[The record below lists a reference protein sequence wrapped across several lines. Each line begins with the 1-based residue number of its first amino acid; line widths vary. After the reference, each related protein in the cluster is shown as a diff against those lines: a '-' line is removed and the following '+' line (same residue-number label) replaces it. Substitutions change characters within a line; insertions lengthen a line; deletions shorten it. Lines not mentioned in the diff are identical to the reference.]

1 MLATTSADRRN
12 PICTLGVSAFGRPVF
27 PRWRSIASTS
37 SGIASRIGFIL
48 RISARVSSRTSPSSS
63 IGGPFRLGSLIAP
76 HLSIVCLAQADD
88 PKCVASDAEAS
99 DVQPSFQEDQRPVA
113 ILAVVTP
120 RVRFDDAGFEI
131 EVQKPVERSSVLLA
145 VLGVFGS

>member
-88 PKCVASDAEAS
+88 PKCVASDSPCFSRYLASLFSSNLIFKTLFCSNQQSGRRGVLIGRLNCVEEA
-99 DVQPSFQEDQRPVA
+99 QFLLPFQY
-113 ILAVVTP
+113 
-120 RVRFDDAGFEI
+120 
-131 EVQKPVERSSVLLA
+131 
-145 VLGVFGS
+145 